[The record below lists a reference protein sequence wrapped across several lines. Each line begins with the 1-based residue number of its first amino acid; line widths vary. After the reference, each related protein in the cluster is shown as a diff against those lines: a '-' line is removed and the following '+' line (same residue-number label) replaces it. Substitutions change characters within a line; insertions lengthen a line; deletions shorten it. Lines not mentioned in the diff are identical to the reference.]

1 MAKCKCRLAD
11 QSLCQVI
18 HEGGDLRLY
27 RKCPYCLYCE
37 KNPGWDEQR
46 RLQEWTTAGEDTTLE
61 GMAMRETPRIAATVG
76 RVEPATW
83 QEPPRLEPRRAEPA
97 RREEENQRG
106 MSDQVWTWHDEN
118 AAVALFL
125 ISQNDY

>member
-1 MAKCKCRLAD
+1 M
-11 QSLCQVI
+11 I

-27 RKCPYCLYCE
+27 RKCPYCLYRE

-46 RLQEWTTAGEDTTLE
+46 RLQEWTTVGEDTTLE

-83 QEPPRLEPRRAEPA
+83 QEPPRLLECVSETHFPA
-97 RREEENQRG
+97 LLEDG
-106 MSDQVWTWHDEN
+106 MVRSM
-118 AAVALFL
+118 
-125 ISQNDY
+125 